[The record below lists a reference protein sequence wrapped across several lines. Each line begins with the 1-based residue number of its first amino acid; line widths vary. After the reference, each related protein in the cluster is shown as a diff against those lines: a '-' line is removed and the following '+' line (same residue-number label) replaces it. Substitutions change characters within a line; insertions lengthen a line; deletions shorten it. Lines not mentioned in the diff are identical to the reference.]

1 MTGDLPTYAK
11 KRIEI
16 VVEAPILN
24 RLLDLLD
31 DLKVTG
37 YTVIP
42 ALAGR
47 GREGSWRR
55 DGLVGGAGQMVVVI
69 CIMDAARVRDVLE
82 PVYSLVSRQIGIVTV
97 DDVQVI
103 RPDHF

>member
-1 MTGDLPTYAK
+1 MQTHPK

-16 VVEAPILN
+16 VVEAPVVG
-24 RLLDLLD
+24 RLLTLLD
-31 DLKVTG
+31 DLAVTG

-55 DGLVGGAGQMVVVI
+55 DGLVGEAGRMVVI
-69 CIMDAARVRDVLE
+69 YCIVDAQRVDTVLD
-82 PVYSLVSRQIGIVTV
+82 PVFKIVSRQIGIVTLS
-97 DDVQVI
+97 DVEVI
-103 RPDHF
+103 RPGHF